1 LAEGGQQGTVLL
13 VEDDEALRLL
23 CRTVLQ
29 LEGYRV
35 VEAETQHEV
44 EAKLADGDVRVALL
58 DVHLGDEN
66 GIDIARSLRV
76 TYPDLPIVLFSG
88 SAQLYGSA
96 AEELAAA
103 IVSKPFEVDELVSV
117 VKRVSAG

>member
-1 LAEGGQQGTVLL
+1 LAEGGQHGTVLL

-29 LEGYRV
+29 LEGYDV
-35 VEAETQHEV
+35 VEAQTQREV
-44 EAKLADGDVRVALL
+44 DDALAESDMRVALL
-58 DVHLGDEN
+58 DVHLGDES
-66 GIDIARSLRV
+66 GIDIARSLRRSH
-76 TYPDLPIVLFSG
+76 PALPIVLFSG

-103 IVSKPFEVDELVSV
+103 IVSKPFEVDELLEV
-117 VKRVSAG
+117 VNRVSA

>member
-35 VEAETQHEV
+35 VEAMTQHGV
-44 EAKLADGDVRVALL
+44 EATLADGDVRVALL
-58 DVHLGDEN
+58 DVHLGDES

-76 TYPDLPIVLFSG
+76 THPDLPIVLFSG